1 MVVKCR
7 PFYLPREF
15 TAIVIVTVYIPLC
28 ANTKDALCEL
38 YRDIS
43 EQQTNNPDVV
53 LGGMT
58 KNVYHVYHCIF
69 QNTVSQLYDGIYFF
83 SASPCVNHIFY

>member
-15 TAIVIVTVYIPLC
+15 TAIVIVAVYIPLC

-43 EQQTNNPDVV
+43 EQQTNNPDVL

-58 KNVYHVYHCIF
+58 KNGIF
-69 QNTVSQLYDGIYFF
+69 QNTVSRLYDGIYFF
-83 SASPCVNHIFY
+83 RASPCVNHIFY